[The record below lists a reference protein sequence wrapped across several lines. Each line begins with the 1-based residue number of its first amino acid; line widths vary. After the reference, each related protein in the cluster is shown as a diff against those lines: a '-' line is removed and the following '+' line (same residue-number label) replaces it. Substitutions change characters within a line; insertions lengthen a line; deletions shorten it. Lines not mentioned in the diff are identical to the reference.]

1 ATSAKRIASKDIA
14 KVTKD
19 ILKAHI
25 LKACSTTASVNALM
39 AKLVVS
45 LSLLI
50 VTQYFISLRR
60 FFKLLFCF
68 RIIRIPIRMELHSPL
83 TIGLLD
89 FFIRCV
95 FTDTLN
101 YLVVAFRHE
110 TLTYLK
116 FTRLLLL
123 LHGGWYDR
131 PCDSHFQ

>member
-1 ATSAKRIASKDIA
+1 
-14 KVTKD
+14 
-19 ILKAHI
+19 
-25 LKACSTTASVNALM
+25 SVNALM

-89 FFIRCV
+89 FFISCV
-95 FTDTLN
+95 FTDTYN
-101 YLVVAFRHE
+101 FVVFAVRHE
-110 TLTYLK
+110 KLTSLT
-116 FTRLLLL
+116 FARLQLL
-123 LHGGWYDR
+123 LHSGWYER
-131 PCDSHFQ
+131 TCESHFE